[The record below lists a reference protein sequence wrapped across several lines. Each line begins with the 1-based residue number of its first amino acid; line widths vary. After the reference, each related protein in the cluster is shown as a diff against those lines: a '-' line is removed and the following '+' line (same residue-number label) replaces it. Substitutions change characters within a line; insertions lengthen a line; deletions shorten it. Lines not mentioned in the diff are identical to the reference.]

1 MSLKRKEFFPISNG
15 TDLTV
20 RTETED
26 KPARKLERRREET
39 NSPSWEGM
47 EIIPS
52 NLFLRVILVYSH
64 ESNRRCKYTQ
74 F

>member
-20 RTETED
+20 RTEVED
-26 KPARKLERRREET
+26 KPARKLERQERNEF
-39 NSPSWEGM
+39 SPSWEGM

-52 NLFLRVILVYSH
+52 NLFLRVIPVYSH
-64 ESNRRCKYTQ
+64 ESKG
-74 F
+74 